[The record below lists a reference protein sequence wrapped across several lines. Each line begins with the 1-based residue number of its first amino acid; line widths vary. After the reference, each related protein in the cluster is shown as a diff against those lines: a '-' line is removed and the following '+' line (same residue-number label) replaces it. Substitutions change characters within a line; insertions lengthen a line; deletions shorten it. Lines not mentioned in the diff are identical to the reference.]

1 MKKSKF
7 KKQVELLLETL
18 PYVAKESCFALKG
31 GTAINLFV
39 RDFPRLSIDIDLAYL
54 GSESR
59 NQALVITE
67 QALYRIKADLESHLS
82 PVKVFSSSRDLL
94 PNDVK
99 LFITKNDVQIKIEAN
114 PVIRGTLLPV
124 EVRTLSPKAV
134 EEFEVEV
141 DIQVSSVPD
150 LYGGKIA
157 AALDQQHPRDLF
169 DIKLLFENE
178 GLTRSITEGFYAY
191 LLFHKRP
198 HNEIL
203 RPTKK
208 SMKSLF
214 KSEFEGMSKINFT
227 YTEFE
232 ETRDKLVN
240 EINNKITSQS
250 LAISNKHFRNLLFG
264 RPQSYNLL

>member
-1 MKKSKF
+1 M
-7 KKQVELLLETL
+7 
-18 PYVAKESCFALKG
+18 
-31 GTAINLFV
+31 
-39 RDFPRLSIDIDLAYL
+39 
-54 GSESR
+54 
-59 NQALVITE
+59 
-67 QALYRIKADLESHLS
+67 
-82 PVKVFSSSRDLL
+82 
-94 PNDVK
+94 

-240 EINNKITSQS
+240 EINNKITSDDKKFLLS
-250 LAISNKHFRNLLFG
+250 FFRG
-264 RPQSYNLL
+264 RPLWDLFPHDVAKDLPAIKWKLQNIEKMSQEKRVEQVKNLEEIFYG